1 MDRKASIS
9 INNFDNHMV
18 IRMNDESNLIDHVP
32 AMVYKASIGR
42 PGIIMVKDRPNF
54 TLPQLRFGK
63 HNARVK
69 QITAS
74 YDRFGKSNGVLL
86 HGMKGS
92 GKSLLAEELGN
103 WMIAQDLPVIM
114 VTEPMGAEELGIII
128 KAIGPC
134 MVYFDE
140 FGKVYDEKPAR
151 ERLLTLFSDTSF
163 TGVLFVITG
172 NEAEEFSDYLVN
184 RPQRFRYNIGFG
196 NTIDLETLH
205 DIMAKMQVA
214 EHLHKAFEAYVKR
227 EGARLN
233 FDALLCVIRE
243 SAGCKDAIEVAD
255 MCDILNVPDFPRMS
269 WHVSNVVV
277 TDTPEEHAGFGYH
290 VQSIRHSRSDLS
302 IKINEA
308 RKSGNNSFLNMY
320 NAQDPL
326 AKEGVLSIDDLNES
340 EGKRIV
346 EYKGYRSF
354 SIHLTYGFET
364 SCAGSI
370 LAATESFEGDNG
382 GKRLGMGRSHSEA
395 VIDSSNGERG
405 GAGNLSDLAFG
416 SRDNGQQPRLM

>member
-42 PGIIMVKDRPNF
+42 PGIIMVKDRPTF

-86 HGMKGS
+86 HGLKGS

-140 FGKVYDEKPAR
+140 FGKIYNEKVER
-151 ERLLTLFSDTSF
+151 ERLLPLFSDTSF
-163 TGVLFVITG
+163 LGVMFVITG

-196 NTIDLETLH
+196 TSIDLETLH
-205 DIMAKMQVA
+205 DIMAKMQVS

-227 EGARLN
+227 ESGKLN
-233 FDALLCVIRE
+233 FDSLLCVIRE

-255 MCDILNVPDFPRMS
+255 MCEILNVPDFPRMQWFVS
-269 WHVSNVVV
+269 HVEVV
-277 TDTPEEHAGFGYH
+277 DAPEEYAGFGYMMH
-290 VQSIRHSRSDLS
+290 GIRHSRSDMS
-302 IKINEA
+302 IKIQESRRSA
-308 RKSGNNSFLNMY
+308 DTSFLSFSSKS
-320 NAQDPL
+320 DPML
-326 AKEGVLSIDDLNES
+326 KDAMLHIENLEES
-340 EGKRIV
+340 EGTRVID
-346 EYKGYRSF
+346 YKGYRSF
-354 SIHLTYGFET
+354 RITLTYGFEYNSST
-364 SCAGSI
+364 LNLSAVDTFGEKGENKLPGI
-370 LAATESFEGDNG
+370 
-382 GKRLGMGRSHSEA
+382 GRMHSES
-395 VIDSSNGERG
+395 VVVDSGEQAAMSG
-405 GAGNLSDLAFG
+405 KHTQ
-416 SRDNGQQPRLM
+416 GQRIN

>member
-42 PGIIMVKDRPNF
+42 PGIIMVKDRPTF

-63 HNARVK
+63 HNSRVK

-114 VTEPMGAEELGIII
+114 VTEAMGAEELSIII

-140 FGKVYDEKPAR
+140 FGKTYSEKVER
-151 ERLLTLFSDTSF
+151 ERLLPLFSDTSF
-163 TGVLFVITG
+163 LGVMFVITG

-196 NTIDLETLH
+196 TMIDLETLH
-205 DIMAKMQVA
+205 DIMAKMQVS

-227 EGARLN
+227 ESGKLN
-233 FDALLCVIRE
+233 FDSLLCVIRE

-255 MCDILNVPDFPRMS
+255 MCEILNVPDFPRMQ
-269 WHVSNVVV
+269 WFVSRVDVV
-277 TDTPEEHAGFGYH
+277 DAPEEIAGFGYQ
-290 VQSIRHSRSDLS
+290 VYSSRHSRSDLTIRVTES
-302 IKINEA
+302 
-308 RKSGNNSFLNMY
+308 RKSANNSFLSLGTTPDPMLKE
-320 NAQDPL
+320 AQL
-326 AKEGVLSIDDLNES
+326 HIENLEES
-340 EGKRIV
+340 EGTRVVSYQGHRKFNITL
-346 EYKGYRSF
+346 S
-354 SIHLTYGFET
+354 YGFEYNT
-364 SCAGSI
+364 STSMLSPTEVYDEKKPGGIGRYLSEGP
-370 LAATESFEGDNG
+370 AATGENATEFAN
-382 GKRLGMGRSHSEA
+382 REA
-395 VIDSSNGERG
+395 MLSSKHHPA
-405 GAGNLSDLAFG
+405 AGQAN
-416 SRDNGQQPRLM
+416 

>member
-151 ERLLTLFSDTSF
+151 ERLLSLFSDTSF
-163 TGVLFVITG
+163 QGVMFVITG
-172 NEAEEFSDYLVN
+172 NESEEFSDYLVY

-196 NTIDLETLH
+196 STIDLDTLH
-205 DIMAKMQVA
+205 DIMGKMQVS
-214 EHLHKAFEAYVKR
+214 EHLHPAFEAYVKR
-227 EGARLN
+227 EGGKLN
-233 FDALLCVIRE
+233 FDSLLCVIRE
-243 SAGCKDAIEVAD
+243 SAGCKDALEVAD
-255 MCDILNVPDFPRMS
+255 VCEILNVPDFPRMS
-269 WHVSNVVV
+269 WYVSNVEV
-277 TDTPEEHAGFGYH
+277 TNTPEEYAGFGYH
-290 VQSIRHSRSDLS
+290 VQSMRHSSSDMTVRV
-302 IKINEA
+302 NES
-308 RKSGNNSFLNMY
+308 RKAKDGFMSLYPGP
-320 NAQDPL
+320 DPE
-326 AKEGVLSIDDLNES
+326 AKEGHLNIESLAES
-340 EGKRIV
+340 EGKRVI
-346 EYKGYRSF
+346 EYQGYRGFRITLS
-354 SIHLTYGFET
+354 YGFGHEVA
-364 SCAGSI
+364 SAS
-370 LAATESFEGDNG
+370 LMATEVFEGSNG

-395 VIDSSNGERG
+395 VIDSSNGNRG
-405 GAGNLSDLAFG
+405 GDTQLSDLAFG

>member
-86 HGMKGS
+86 HGLKGS

-140 FGKVYDEKPAR
+140 FGKTYNEKVER
-151 ERLLTLFSDTSF
+151 ERLLPLFSDTSF
-163 TGVLFVITG
+163 LGVMFVITG

-196 NTIDLETLH
+196 TSIDLETLH
-205 DIMAKMQVA
+205 DIMSKMQVS

-227 EGARLN
+227 ESGKLN
-233 FDALLCVIRE
+233 FDSLLCVIRE

-255 MCDILNVPDFPRMS
+255 MCEILNVPDFPRMQWFIS
-269 WHVSNVVV
+269 HVEVV
-277 TDTPEEHAGFGYH
+277 DTPEDYVGFGYMMH
-290 VQSIRHSRSDLS
+290 GIRHGRGDMS
-302 IKINEA
+302 IKIQESRRNA
-308 RKSGNNSFLNMY
+308 DVSFLSFG
-320 NAQDPL
+320 NAKSDPL
-326 AKEGVLSIDDLNES
+326 LKDAMLHIENLEES
-340 EGKRIV
+340 EGTRVV
-346 EYKGYRSF
+346 EYKGLRTF
-354 SIHLTYGFET
+354 RITLTYGFEYNSST
-364 SCAGSI
+364 LNLSAVD
-370 LAATESFEGDNG
+370 SFNEKDENKLPGI
-382 GKRLGMGRSHSEA
+382 GRMHSES
-395 VIDSSNGERG
+395 VVVDSGEQAAMSG
-405 GAGNLSDLAFG
+405 KHIH
-416 SRDNGQQPRLM
+416 GQRIN

>member
-42 PGIIMVKDRPNF
+42 PGIIMVKDRPTF

-86 HGMKGS
+86 HGLKGS

-140 FGKVYDEKPAR
+140 FGKTYNEKVER
-151 ERLLTLFSDTSF
+151 ERLLPLFSDTSF
-163 TGVLFVITG
+163 LGVMFVITG

-184 RPQRFRYNIGFG
+184 RPQRFRYNVGFG
-196 NTIDLETLH
+196 SMIDLETLH
-205 DIMAKMQVA
+205 DIMAKMQVS
-214 EHLHKAFEAYVKR
+214 EHLHKAFEAYVKQ
-227 EGARLN
+227 ESGKLN
-233 FDALLCVIRE
+233 FDSLLCVIRE

-255 MCDILNVPDFPRMS
+255 LCEILNVPNFPRMQWFVS
-269 WHVSNVVV
+269 HVEVI
-277 TDTPEEHAGFGYH
+277 DTPEDYEGFGYQVH
-290 VQSIRHSRSDLS
+290 HTRHGRSDLS
-302 IKINEA
+302 VKIQESRRDAN
-308 RKSGNNSFLNMY
+308 SSFLSFGSKP
-320 NAQDPL
+320 DPL
-326 AKEGVLSIDDLNES
+326 LKEGVLHVENLEES
-340 EGKRIV
+340 EGKRVI
-346 EYKGYRSF
+346 EYKGHRTF
-354 SIHLTYGFET
+354 RITLTYGFVYHSSSLNLSAVATYGEKDET
-364 SCAGSI
+364 
-370 LAATESFEGDNG
+370 
-382 GKRLGMGRSHSEA
+382 KRPGMGRVHSESA
-395 VIDSSNGERG
+395 VIDSGEQASMSG
-405 GAGNLSDLAFG
+405 KHLVGNVLPAAGEE
-416 SRDNGQQPRLM
+416 RRTY

>member
-9 INNFDNHMV
+9 INNYDNHMV
-18 IRMNDESNLIDHVP
+18 IRVNDESNLIDHVP

-63 HNARVK
+63 HNSRVK

-74 YDRFGKSNGVLL
+74 YDRCGKSNGVLL
-86 HGMKGS
+86 HGLKGS

-140 FGKVYDEKPAR
+140 FGKTYNEKVER
-151 ERLLTLFSDTSF
+151 ERLLPLFSDTSF
-163 TGVLFVITG
+163 MGVMFVITG

-196 NTIDLETLH
+196 SMIDLETLH
-205 DIMAKMQVA
+205 DIMAKMQVS
-214 EHLHKAFEAYVKR
+214 EHLHKAFEAYVKQ
-227 EGARLN
+227 ESGKLN
-233 FDALLCVIRE
+233 FDSLLCVIRE

-255 MCDILNVPDFPRMS
+255 MCEILNVPNFPRMQ
-269 WHVSNVVV
+269 WFVSRVEVV
-277 TDTPEEHAGFGYH
+277 DTPEDYEGFGYQVH
-290 VQSIRHSRSDLS
+290 HTRHGRSDLS
-302 IKINEA
+302 IKIQESRRDA
-308 RKSGNNSFLNMY
+308 NSSFMSFTSKP
-320 NAQDPL
+320 DPL
-326 AKEGVLSIDDLNES
+326 LKEGVLHVENLEES
-340 EGKRIV
+340 EGTRVID
-346 EYKGYRSF
+346 YIGHRSF
-354 SIHLTYGFET
+354 RITLTYGFVYHSSSLNLSAVDTYGEKD
-364 SCAGSI
+364 
-370 LAATESFEGDNG
+370 EN
-382 GKRLGMGRSHSEA
+382 KRPGMGRIHSEGPL
-395 VIDSSNGERG
+395 GEQATMSG
-405 GAGNLSDLAFG
+405 KHHGTVLPAGDT
-416 SRDNGQQPRLM
+416 RQ